1 MILPASYSNGFAPRD
16 GSPLYPELWRGC
28 VGAWAPCLGPTGL
41 MLRDWSA
48 LRNHGTLSNMDA
60 AGDWVT
66 SSGRYA
72 LDFDGSNDYVQTT
85 LVPSDGNSNMTFSC
99 WCKYTAASQFAG
111 LVYWRNGSFPFHVMA
126 IGILANSSG
135 DPGAKLFCQDNNSS
149 TASRFAISA
158 SDYNDGK
165 WHHVAAVR
173 NSASMTLFV
182 DGASVTV
189 VTGTR
194 PDIYHSAPVFIGSR
208 ANSSTS
214 VGTFNGQ
221 IDDVQIYNR
230 DLSAREIRLLASRRG
245 IAYEMAPRRRSLSA
259 VQFNRRRRLLLG
271 ASS

>member
-1 MILPASYSNGFAPRD
+1 MRHKITTELR
-16 GSPLYPELWRGC
+16 YPGLWRNC

-41 MLRDWSA
+41 TLRDWSA
-48 LRNHGTLSNMDA
+48 LRNQGTLSNMDA

-66 SSGRYA
+66 SQGRYA

-85 LVPSDGNSNMTFSC
+85 LVPSDGNSNMTFCC

-111 LVYWRNGSFPFHVMA
+111 LIYWRNSAFPFNFMA
-126 IGILANSSG
+126 FGVIANSSG
-135 DPGAKLFCQDNNSS
+135 DPGARLFGQDNDSS
-149 TASRFAISA
+149 TSSRFAMST

-165 WHHVAAVR
+165 WHHAAAVR
-173 NSASMTLFV
+173 NAASMTLYV
-182 DGASVTV
+182 DGATVTTA
-189 VTGTR
+189 TGTR

-221 IDDVQIYNR
+221 IDDARIYNR
-230 DLSAREIRLLASRRG
+230 DLSANEIRLLSSRRG
-245 IAYEMAPRRRSLSA
+245 IAYELAPRRRSSSA

-271 ASS
+271 ST